1 MSSADIVIQT
11 EHLSA
16 EAADWLARRC
26 NLVVCSHDDPKFG
39 EVVAEA
45 RGLVVRTYTTVDQQ
59 LLDGAPKLKVVGR
72 AGAGLDNIDVAA
84 CRARSIKVVYT
95 PDANTQAV
103 VEYVITLLSNAL
115 RPRVT
120 LTTPVD
126 SGDWKYLRA
135 QTVGRRQMSD
145 LTLGLLG
152 LGRVGKR
159 LAKAAT
165 AIGMNVIYSDLLEI
179 LHEQRFGARCVD
191 VQQLFA
197 ESDVVSLHVD
207 GRDSNRCFV
216 DSELMSRMKPDVM
229 FINTSR
235 GFVVDSTAL
244 ADFLRAHSHALAM
257 LDVHDPEPFDSEY
270 PLLGISN
277 ARLYPHLA
285 SRTEAA
291 MLNMSWVVRDVVA
304 VLEGEKPRYPAP
316 PCGKLEHHPDHS
328 KNHDGD
334 YDACDQQQER

>member
-1 MSSADIVIQT
+1 MSSDDIVIQT

-26 NLVVCSHDDPKFG
+26 NLVVCSHDDPRFG
-39 EVVAEA
+39 DVVAEA
-45 RGLVVRTYTTVDQQ
+45 TGLVVRTYTTVDQQ
-59 LLDGAPKLKVVGR
+59 LLDGAPRLKVVGR
-72 AGAGLDNIDVAA
+72 AGAGLDNIDVVA
-84 CRARSIKVVYT
+84 CRARGIQVVYT

-135 QTVGRRQMSD
+135 QTVGRRQMNE

-159 LAKAAT
+159 LAKAAG
-165 AIGMNVIYSDLLEI
+165 AIGMNVIYNDLLEFPQ
-179 LHEQRFGARCVD
+179 EERFGAHSAD
-191 VQQLFA
+191 VHQLFT

-207 GRDSNRCFV
+207 GRESNRCFV
-216 DSELMSRMKPDVM
+216 DEELMSRMKSDVV

-235 GFVVDSTAL
+235 GFVVDNPAL
-244 ADFLRAHSHALAM
+244 ADFLRAHLQALAM
-257 LDVHDPEPFDSEY
+257 LDVHDPEPFDSDY

-291 MLNMSWVVRDVVA
+291 MLNMSWVVKDVVA
-304 VLEGEKPRYPAP
+304 VLELREPTYLAP
-316 PCGKLEHHPDHS
+316 
-328 KNHDGD
+328 
-334 YDACDQQQER
+334 

>member
-1 MSSADIVIQT
+1 MSSTDIVIQT
-11 EHLSA
+11 EHLST
-16 EAADWLARRC
+16 EAAQWLAQRC
-26 NLVVCSHDDPKFG
+26 TLVVCSHDDPKFAD
-39 EVVAEA
+39 VVTEA
-45 RGLVVRTYTTVDQQ
+45 VGLVVRTYTPVNER
-59 LLDGAPKLKVVGR
+59 LLEAAPNLKVVGR

-84 CRARSIKVVYT
+84 CRVRSVEVVYT

-103 VEYVITLLSNAL
+103 VEYVMTLLSNAL

-120 LTTPVD
+120 LTIPVD
-126 SGDWKYLRA
+126 SGEWKYLRA
-135 QTVGRRQMSD
+135 QTVGRRQMSE

-159 LAKAAT
+159 LAKAAGG
-165 AIGMNVIYSDLLEI
+165 IGMNVIYNDLLEVP
-179 LHEQRFGARCVD
+179 HEQRFGARAVD
-191 VQQLFA
+191 VHQLFT

-216 DSELMSRMKPDVM
+216 DEELISRMKSDVV

-235 GFVVDSTAL
+235 GFVVESAAL

-257 LDVHDPEPFDSEY
+257 LDVHDPEPFDSDY

-291 MLNMSWVVRDVVA
+291 MLNMSWVVKDVVA
-304 VLEGEKPRYPAP
+304 VLEGEKPKHPAP
-316 PCGKLEHHPDHS
+316 
-328 KNHDGD
+328 
-334 YDACDQQQER
+334 

>member
-1 MSSADIVIQT
+1 MSSTDVVIQT
-11 EHLSA
+11 EHLSP
-16 EAADWLARRC
+16 EAADWLAQRC
-26 NLVVCSHDDPKFG
+26 TLVVCSYTDPKFA

-45 RGLVVRTYTTVDQQ
+45 AGIVVRTYTKVDER
-59 LLDGAPKLKVVGR
+59 LLEAAPKLKVVGR
-72 AGAGLDNIDVAA
+72 AGAGVDNIDVSA
-84 CRARSIKVVYT
+84 CRTRGVEVVYT

-120 LTTPVD
+120 LTAPVD
-126 SGDWKYLRA
+126 SSEWKYLRA
-135 QTVGRRQMSD
+135 QTVGRRQMSE

-159 LAKAAT
+159 LAEVAG
-165 AIGMNVIYSDLLEI
+165 AIGFDVIYNDLVEI
-179 LHEQRFGARCVD
+179 PPPQRFGARLVS
-191 VQQLFA
+191 VEQLFA
-197 ESDVVSLHVD
+197 DSDVLTLHID
-207 GRDSNRCFV
+207 GRERNRRFV
-216 DSELMSRMKPDVM
+216 NEGLIRRMKPNVV

-235 GFVVDSTAL
+235 GFVVDSSAL
-244 ADFLRAHSHALAM
+244 ADFLRGHVQALAM
-257 LDVHDPEPFDSEY
+257 LDVHDPEPFGSDY
-270 PLLGISN
+270 PLLGLSN

-291 MLNMSWVVRDVVA
+291 MLNMSWVVKDVVA

-316 PCGKLEHHPDHS
+316 PCGNLEHHPDHG
-328 KNHDGD
+328 KNHNGD

>member
-1 MSSADIVIQT
+1 
-11 EHLSA
+11 LSA
-16 EAADWLARRC
+16 EAAQWLARRC
-26 NLVVCSHDDPKFG
+26 NLVVCSHDDPKFS

-45 RGLVVRTYTTVDQQ
+45 VGLVVRTYTTVDQR

-72 AGAGLDNIDVAA
+72 AGAGLDNIDIAA
-84 CRARSIKVVYT
+84 CRARSVEVVYT

-120 LTTPVD
+120 LTTPVNSD
-126 SGDWKYLRA
+126 DWKYLRA
-135 QTVGRRQMSD
+135 QTVGQRQMSD

-159 LAKAAT
+159 LAEVAG
-165 AIGMNVIYSDLLEI
+165 AIGMNVIYNDLLEVP
-179 LHEQRFGARCVD
+179 LDQRFGARSVD
-191 VQQLFA
+191 VQQLFT

-216 DSELMSRMKPDVM
+216 DAELMSRMKPDVV

-235 GFVVDSTAL
+235 GFVVDSSAL
-244 ADFLRAHSHALAM
+244 ADFLRAHPQALAM
-257 LDVHDPEPFDSEY
+257 LDVHEPEPFDSDY

-291 MLNMSWVVRDVVA
+291 MLNMSWVVKDVAA
-304 VLEGEKPRYPAP
+304 VLEGENPRYSAP
-316 PCGKLEHHPDHS
+316 
-328 KNHDGD
+328 
-334 YDACDQQQER
+334 